1 MRDKKKEITDA
12 KEAYKILTPR
22 QVEVV
27 LRVAQGQTSRQIAS
41 ELGIAPSTV
50 KTHRRNI
57 CGELG
62 LRGPN
67 TLTRWSIERKRQLI

>member
-1 MRDKKKEITDA
+1 M
-12 KEAYKILTPR
+12 
-22 QVEVV
+22 
-27 LRVAQGQTSRQIAS
+27 AQGQTSRQIAS

-67 TLTRWSIERKRQLI
+67 ALMQWAIEKKRQLI